1 MSWPWPGTLTL
12 CPCLPR
18 LSPDTVPSLWPRGE
32 NCSTWYLSQTIKLSR
47 FISPDLT
54 LTAGSPSLRAV
65 RAGWGVVS
73 FTEQQVEEGDGGEGV
88 QEGAKE
94 ENWKHRGQ
102 EASCNTKFNEPG
114 SLYN

>member
-1 MSWPWPGTLTL
+1 M
-12 CPCLPR
+12 
-18 LSPDTVPSLWPRGE
+18 
-32 NCSTWYLSQTIKLSR
+32 

-73 FTEQQVEEGDGGEGV
+73 FTEQQVEEGEGGDGG

-102 EASCNTKFNEPG
+102 EASWNIEFNELG
-114 SLYN
+114 SLYSKHCRELKVEITISKGHVRWISSGSLVEKNSVPDI